1 MKILTLCGAG
11 IGTSGIL
18 KVNAERVLQRLGIDA
33 RVVAIHLSMLESEL
47 DDAQVILTG
56 PEFVDAIGSTFAD
69 VVVVENYFDTAELQR
84 KLELALG

>member
-33 RVVAIHLSMLESEL
+33 RVVAIDVSMLADEL
-47 DDAQVILTG
+47 EDAQVILTG
-56 PEFVDAIGSTFAD
+56 PEFVETIGSTFAD
-69 VVVVENYFDTAELQR
+69 VIVVENYFDTAELQR
-84 KLELALG
+84 KLENALG

>member
-1 MKILTLCGAG
+1 VKILTLCGAG

-33 RVVAIHLSMLESEL
+33 RVVAIDASMLESEL

-56 PEFVDAIGSTFAD
+56 PEFVDAIWQTFAD
-69 VVVVENYFDTAELQR
+69 VIVVENYFDTAELQR
-84 KLELALG
+84 KLEVALG

>member
-18 KVNAERVLQRLGIDA
+18 KINTERVLQRLGIDA
-33 RVVAIHLSMLESEL
+33 RVVAIDVSMLQSEL
-47 DDAQVILTG
+47 DDAQVILTS
-56 PEFVDAIGSTFAD
+56 PEFVETIGRTFAD

>member
-33 RVVAIHLSMLESEL
+33 RVVAIDASMLAAEL
-47 DDAQVILTG
+47 EDAQVILTG
-56 PEFVDAIGSTFAD
+56 PEFVDTIGTTFAD
-69 VVVVENYFDTAELQR
+69 VIVVENYFDTAELQR
-84 KLELALG
+84 KLEVALG